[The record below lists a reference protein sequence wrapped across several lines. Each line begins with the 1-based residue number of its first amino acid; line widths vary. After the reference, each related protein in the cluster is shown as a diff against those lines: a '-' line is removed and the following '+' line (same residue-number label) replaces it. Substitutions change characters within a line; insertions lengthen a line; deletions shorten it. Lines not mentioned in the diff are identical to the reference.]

1 MTKRA
6 KYQPGESQ
14 AKAIQEAKVSVE
26 RLSALALATVLEIG
40 KLQTAIR
47 EVQSTDESEEL
58 QALQAHLARA
68 SAWENM
74 QEFQSFSIT
83 ANRALGEAWRRL
95 P

>member
-1 MTKRA
+1 MNNRA
-6 KYQPGESQ
+6 KWQPGESQ

-26 RLSALALATVLEIG
+26 RLAGLALATVLEIG

-47 EVQSTDESEEL
+47 EVQSTDESDEL
-58 QALQAHLARA
+58 KALQDHLARA
-68 SAWENM
+68 SSWENM

-83 ANRALGEAWRRL
+83 ANRVLGEAWRRL